1 MGSGSRVLE
10 QIEEVS
16 IDLWRG
22 YKNLALHLHGMMYNK
37 GEEFLAGDRRE
48 EQIKINCPNCDS
60 NDIRKNGQR
69 RGKQNYQCKNCG
81 RQFIESYSPRGYSQE
96 VKEACLYV

>member
-37 GEEFLAGDRRE
+37 GEEFLAGDRR
-48 EQIKINCPNCDS
+48 
-60 NDIRKNGQR
+60 
-69 RGKQNYQCKNCG
+69 
-81 RQFIESYSPRGYSQE
+81 QE
-96 VKEACLYV
+96 